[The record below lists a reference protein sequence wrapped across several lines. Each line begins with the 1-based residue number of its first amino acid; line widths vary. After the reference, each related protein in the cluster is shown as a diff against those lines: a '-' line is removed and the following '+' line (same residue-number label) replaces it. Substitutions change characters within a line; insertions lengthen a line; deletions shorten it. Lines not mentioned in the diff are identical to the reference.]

1 MPLSGPVSAPAFDEL
16 LIRLVRADVRFVLIG
31 GLALGSWG
39 VIRGT
44 KDCDI
49 VPDPA
54 PENLNRL
61 AELAAEL
68 GGHVQL
74 GDSLLGS
81 ERSIAALLAGG
92 ERALISTQLGDLD
105 VVQGLEGVPAY
116 AELRTRALD
125 VELSGVTIAICALD
139 DLRRMKRAAG
149 RPRDLVDLD
158 DLDAAQP
165 DPS

>member
-1 MPLSGPVSAPAFDEL
+1 LSAPLFDEL
-16 LIRLVRADVRFVLIG
+16 LGRLVQAEVRFVVIG

-39 VIRGT
+39 VVRGT

-54 PENLNRL
+54 PENLDTL
-61 AELAAEL
+61 AHVVSEL

-81 ERSIAALLAGG
+81 ERSIAWLLRGG
-92 ERALISTQLGDLD
+92 ERALIVTRLGDLD
-105 VVQGLEGVPAY
+105 VVQGLEGVLPY
-116 AELRTRALD
+116 AELRAEAID
-125 VELSGVTIAICALD
+125 VEMAGVTITICALEH
-139 DLRRMKRAAG
+139 LRMMKRAAG

-165 DPS
+165 GED

>member
-1 MPLSGPVSAPAFDEL
+1 VPSFDQL
-16 LIRLVRADVRFVLIG
+16 LVRIVQADVRFVVIG

-54 PENLNRL
+54 PENLERL
-61 AELAAEL
+61 AHVVAEL

-74 GDSLLGS
+74 GESLLGS
-81 ERSIAALLAGG
+81 QRSIATLLHSG

-105 VVQGLEGVPAY
+105 VVQGLEGVLPY
-116 AELRTRALD
+116 DELRASAMD
-125 VELSGVTIAICALD
+125 VEMAGVTIAICALEH
-139 DLRRMKRAAG
+139 LRSMKRAAG

-165 DPS
+165 LQD

>member
-1 MPLSGPVSAPAFDEL
+1 MSAPSFDAL
-16 LIRLVRADVRFVLIG
+16 LARLVQADVRFVVIG

-39 VIRGT
+39 VVRGT

-54 PENLNRL
+54 PENLDRL
-61 AELAAEL
+61 ARIVTEL

-74 GDSLLGS
+74 GESLLGS
-81 ERSIAALLAGG
+81 ERSIAALLLNG
-92 ERALISTQLGDLD
+92 ERALIVTQLGDLD
-105 VVQGLEGVPAY
+105 VVQGLEGVLPY
-116 AELRTRALD
+116 TELRAGALD
-125 VELSGVTIAICALD
+125 VELADVTIAVCALEH
-139 DLRRMKRAAG
+139 LRTMKQAAG

-165 DPS
+165 PPD

>member
-1 MPLSGPVSAPAFDEL
+1 MSAPSFDQL
-16 LIRLVRADVRFVLIG
+16 LVRVVQADVRFVVIG

-39 VIRGT
+39 VVRGT

-54 PENLNRL
+54 TENLERL
-61 AELAAEL
+61 AHVVAEL

-74 GDSLLGS
+74 GESLLGS
-81 ERSIAALLAGG
+81 ERSIAALLHSG

-105 VVQGLEGVPAY
+105 VVQGLEGVLPY
-116 AELRTRALD
+116 DELQASAID
-125 VELSGVTIAICALD
+125 IEMAGVTIAICALEH
-139 DLRRMKRAAG
+139 LRSMKRAAG

-165 DPS
+165 VQD

>member
-1 MPLSGPVSAPAFDEL
+1 LSAPSFDQL
-16 LIRLVRADVRFVLIG
+16 LVRLVEADVRFVVVG

-39 VIRGT
+39 VVRGT

-49 VPDPA
+49 VPDPI
-54 PENLNRL
+54 PENLDNL
-61 AELAAEL
+61 AHLASEL

-74 GDSLLGS
+74 GESLLGS
-81 ERSIAALLAGG
+81 EQSIAALLRGG
-92 ERALISTQLGDLD
+92 ERALIATQLGDLD

-116 AELRTRALD
+116 AELRVRAID
-125 VELSGVTIAICALD
+125 VEMAGVTIAICALEH
-139 DLRRMKRAAG
+139 LRTMKRAAG

-165 DPS
+165 DQG

>member
-1 MPLSGPVSAPAFDEL
+1 LSVPLFDEL
-16 LIRLVRADVRFVLIG
+16 LGRLVEAEVRFVVIG

-39 VIRGT
+39 VVRGT

-54 PENLNRL
+54 PENLDML
-61 AELAAEL
+61 AHVVAEL

-81 ERSIAALLAGG
+81 ERSIASLLRGG
-92 ERALISTQLGDLD
+92 ERALIATWLGDLD
-105 VVQGLEGVPAY
+105 VVQGLEGVLPY
-116 AELRTRALD
+116 AELRTGAID
-125 VELSGVTIAICALD
+125 VEMAGVTIAICALEH
-139 DLRRMKRAAG
+139 LRTMKRAAG

-165 DPS
+165 GED

>member
-1 MPLSGPVSAPAFDEL
+1 VSAPSFDEL
-16 LIRLVRADVRFVLIG
+16 LVRLTRAEVRFVLIG

-44 KDCDI
+44 RDCAI
-49 VPDPA
+49 VPDPV
-54 PENLNRL
+54 PDNLDRL
-61 AELAAEL
+61 AGLVAEL

-74 GDSLLGS
+74 GESLLGS
-81 ERSIAALLAGG
+81 ERSIAALLMQG

-105 VVQGLEGVPAY
+105 VAQGLDGVPSY
-116 AELRTRALD
+116 AELRMKAID
-125 VELSGVTIAICALD
+125 VDLAGVTIAICALE
-139 DLRRMKRAAG
+139 DLRAMKRAAG

-165 DPS
+165 GPN

>member
-1 MPLSGPVSAPAFDEL
+1 MSAPSFDQL
-16 LIRLVRADVRFVLIG
+16 LARLVEADVRFVVIG

-39 VIRGT
+39 VVRGT

-54 PENLNRL
+54 LENLETLSRVVV
-61 AELAAEL
+61 EL

-74 GDSLLGS
+74 GESLLGS
-81 ERSIAALLAGG
+81 ERSIEALLRTG
-92 ERALISTQLGDLD
+92 ERALIATRLGDLD
-105 VVQGLEGVPAY
+105 VVQGLQGVLSY
-116 AELRTRALD
+116 AELRAEAID
-125 VELSGVTIAICALD
+125 VEIAGVTIAICALEH
-139 DLRRMKRAAG
+139 LRAMKKAAG

-165 DPS
+165 GQD

>member
-1 MPLSGPVSAPAFDEL
+1 LSAPSFDL
-16 LIRLVRADVRFVLIG
+16 LLARLVQADIRFVVIG

-54 PENLNRL
+54 PENLDRL
-61 AELAAEL
+61 ARLAVEL

-74 GDSLLGS
+74 GESLLSS
-81 ERSIAALLAGG
+81 ERSIAAMLCGG
-92 ERALISTQLGDLD
+92 ERALIATQLGDLD
-105 VVQGLEGVPAY
+105 VVQGLDGVLPY
-116 AELRTRALD
+116 AELRANALD
-125 VELSGVTIAICALD
+125 VELAGVTIPVCGLEH
-139 DLRRMKRAAG
+139 LRAMKRAAG

-158 DLDAAQP
+158 DLDAAQSP
-165 DPS
+165 LD

>member
-1 MPLSGPVSAPAFDEL
+1 LSAPSFDQL
-16 LIRLVRADVRFVLIG
+16 LLRIVQADVRFVVIG

-54 PENLNRL
+54 PENLDRL
-61 AELAAEL
+61 THVVAEL

-74 GDSLLGS
+74 GESLLGS
-81 ERSIAALLAGG
+81 ERSIAALLHSG
-92 ERALISTQLGDLD
+92 ERALIATQLGDLD
-105 VVQGLEGVPAY
+105 VVQGLEGVLPY
-116 AELRTRALD
+116 DELQARAID
-125 VELSGVTIAICALD
+125 VEMAGVTIAICALEH
-139 DLRRMKRAAG
+139 LRSMKRAAG

-165 DPS
+165 GQD

>member
-1 MPLSGPVSAPAFDEL
+1 VSAPSFDAL
-16 LIRLVRADVRFVLIG
+16 LARLVQADVRFVVIG

-39 VIRGT
+39 VVRGT

-54 PENLNRL
+54 PENLDRL
-61 AELAAEL
+61 ARIVTEL

-74 GDSLLGS
+74 GESLLGS
-81 ERSIAALLAGG
+81 ERSIAALLLNG
-92 ERALISTQLGDLD
+92 ERALIVTQLGDLD
-105 VVQGLEGVPAY
+105 VVQGLEGVLPY
-116 AELRTRALD
+116 TELRAGALD
-125 VELSGVTIAICALD
+125 VELADVTIAVCALEH
-139 DLRRMKRAAG
+139 LRTMKQAAG

-165 DPS
+165 PPD